1 MRPDPDVF
9 DRPRADPRRHPL
21 GFPDLQPAGEVVM
34 ISAIGFLIL
43 LAVVGLALSRPR
55 FR

>member
-1 MRPDPDVF
+1 MAV
-9 DRPRADPRRHPL
+9 A
-21 GFPDLQPAGEVVM
+21 AM